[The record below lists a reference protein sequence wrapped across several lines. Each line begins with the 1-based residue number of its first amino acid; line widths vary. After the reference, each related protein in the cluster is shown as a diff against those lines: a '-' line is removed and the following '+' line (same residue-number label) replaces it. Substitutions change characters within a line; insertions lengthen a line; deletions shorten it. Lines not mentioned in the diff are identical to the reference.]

1 MPADASKARTTAGPR
16 IAKLMTDHVVPA
28 NSCVSLPPYTAVDGY
43 GHASITLLFDRHAL
57 DESPVDLSV
66 AFALDA
72 SGFMASRLYIDLEAN
87 GAGPSMAGPIAV
99 SGAGAWLGG
108 VHASGAYTVRVPVMG
123 PFMQVFVHNRAPVP
137 RKVSVW
143 VYLSS

>member
-1 MPADASKARTTAGPR
+1 MTADASKARVTVGPR
-16 IAKLMTDHVVPA
+16 SVKLMIDHVVPA
-28 NSCVSLPPYTAVDGY
+28 NSCISLPPYTEVDGY
-43 GHASITLLFDRHAL
+43 GHASITLLFDRHSP

-72 SGFMASRLYIDLEAN
+72 SGFMASRLYVDLEAN
-87 GAGPSMAGPIAV
+87 GAGPSMASPITV
-99 SGAGAWLGG
+99 SGAGTWSGG

-123 PFMQVFVHNRAPVP
+123 PFMQVFVHNRAPAP

-143 VYLSS
+143 VYLSA